1 MTGAWTFLPKESG
14 KNCQVIVFP
23 NYEPVCHLTL
33 GRLVATVS
41 TLFKRVLNSDETH
54 GAGMTDGDLNER
66 ARHLLRVMV
75 QRHIRDGQP
84 VGSRTLTRESGLDV
98 SPATVRNVMSDLEEL
113 GYVRAPHTSAGRIPT
128 DKGYR
133 FFVDSL
139 LTVQSL
145 SHEHLKDRIIS
156 LDAEEGAG
164 SEALVDSASNLL
176 SGLTRLAG
184 VVTLPRRSTV
194 SLRHVEF
201 LPLSDRRVLAILV
214 LNEHEV
220 QNRIVHTDRDYGPE
234 ELQMVSNFL
243 NQEFA
248 GREVNSVRGAL
259 LRRMQ
264 TDRERMNALMASVIE
279 VGGKVF
285 GEDRTSQGEG
295 YVVAGQTNLME
306 FDELSNVE
314 KLRGLFEAFTQKRD
328 ILHILDQCLVAD
340 GIQIFIGEESG
351 YHVFDGCS
359 LVTSP
364 YSAEGEVLGVLGVI
378 GPTRMEYDRVIPIVD
393 MTARLLG
400 AALNKKH

>member
-1 MTGAWTFLPKESG
+1 
-14 KNCQVIVFP
+14 
-23 NYEPVCHLTL
+23 
-33 GRLVATVS
+33 
-41 TLFKRVLNSDETH
+41 
-54 GAGMTDGDLNER
+54 MTDGDLNER

-113 GYVRAPHTSAGRIPT
+113 GYVRAPHTSAGRVPT

-145 SHEHLKDRIIS
+145 GSEHLKSRIIR
-156 LDAEEGAG
+156 LDAEDGAG
-164 SEALVDSASNLL
+164 SDALVDSASNLL

-184 VVTLPRRSTV
+184 VVTLPRRSAV

-220 QNRIVHTDRDYGPE
+220 QNRIVHTDRDYTPE
-234 ELQMVSNFL
+234 ELQMVANFL

-259 LRRMQ
+259 LARMSS
-264 TDRERMNALMASVIE
+264 DRERMNALMTSVIE

-285 GEDRTSQGEG
+285 SDRDDARDDG

-306 FDELSNVE
+306 FEELSNVE

-328 ILHILDQCLVAD
+328 ILHILDQCLAAD

-351 YHVFDGCS
+351 YQIFDGCS